1 MLQLLNHQEEQWN
14 EKQVFDIMLHL
25 FFIECIVTYFMDNS
39 VFLLLLRGLQLLL
52 VCKINLGPLL
62 INNSAVM
69 FLMALVANIP
79 NFCSHLLL
87 SLSQMDH
94 RWQQENNNHI
104 LIQFFN
110 SDAFS
115 LILILFTDCI
125 VLLTQCLM
133 LMIRKNRTGRSA
145 VDNTLVTMPLL
156 PSV

>member
-110 SDAFS
+110 SKHEQIDSF
-115 LILILFTDCI
+115 F
-125 VLLTQCLM
+125 LLKKMFNIKTYDFVCL
-133 LMIRKNRTGRSA
+133 SQ
-145 VDNTLVTMPLL
+145 VMPFH
-156 PSV
+156 